1 MDLSKLQE
9 GMVIKNYKEL
19 CGLLGVEIQTGK
31 SKQAQLKLFQNAV
44 KYTQNGHS
52 FKIIEISNNL
62 ESFNNQV
69 DIKSKRKEI
78 NYIGD
83 IELLVMNLLSNID
96 NDTLIISKSKILR
109 ELYMVNHNY
118 HECKKRTTKLSNYL
132 NIDTLLIN
140 EWYDSTS
147 SMLKRN
153 LEKSLCNLENN
164 SLIRWNKVVMVCEQ
178 IPLIPNIQPHIIID
192 EHDEEV
198 VQYVINSECNSY
210 FRISTKEERL
220 FIMDIETEFKNAL
233 GLYNDNELVAIGQYD
248 NMKEYVNSK
257 LLERYNISFYYDAYE
272 IEYIGDNVKKAL
284 DRENEIISKNKLNKD
299 IFERINFNIQNKI
312 SVFNRKLLMNNL
324 DSSLLI
330 DNGQYSRADDRY
342 FENNKIL
349 SEKLIN
355 IESEDIVKEVK
366 NAKEKGEKI
375 EKYIKAKI

>member
-1 MDLSKLQE
+1 MDLYKLKE
-9 GMVIKNYKEL
+9 GMIIKNYKEL
-19 CGLLGVEIQTGK
+19 CGLLGVDIQTGK

-52 FKIIEISNNL
+52 FKIIEISNDL
-62 ESFNNQV
+62 ENFNNQI
-69 DIKSKRKEI
+69 DIKSKRKKI

-118 HECKKRTTKLSNYL
+118 HECKKRTVKLSNYL

-178 IPLIPNIQPHIIID
+178 IPLVPNIQPHIIID

-284 DRENEIISKNKLNKD
+284 DRENEIMSKNKLNKD

-366 NAKEKGEKI
+366 NTKEKGEEI
-375 EKYIKAKI
+375 EKYIKARI